1 MREGEG
7 RVWGRRG
14 EGEGREGE
22 GREGEGR
29 EGEEREWV
37 VSCKSFEKYCFLLI
51 SCRLELEEIK
61 TFYLVLNKYTS
72 LHHTIFLHGCHC
84 QIVFRY
90 HSLLVTNSHKSQCSC
105 NLIGN
110 VLHLFFI
117 LRTFSAGHIFSDD
130 IYDVIIRVGNHLKVQ
145 SITVIFGTIFF
156 KIGGRFDT
164 GCW

>member
-1 MREGEG
+1 MFSFNLVSTGIRE
-7 RVWGRRG
+7 
-14 EGEGREGE
+14 
-22 GREGEGR
+22 
-29 EGEEREWV
+29 
-37 VSCKSFEKYCFLLI
+37 K
-51 SCRLELEEIK
+51 K

-156 KIGGRFDT
+156 KIGWSFWYRVLVVYSPPPLLMETF
-164 GCW
+164 